1 MYLDSVKQ
9 TLVISIESSFANYE
23 LGLGR
28 FVDIFVSEDIVLA
41 KSRQRKMFIKVRS
54 NKEPLRQ
61 SLNAP

>member
-1 MYLDSVKQ
+1 MYLYIVKQ

-41 KSRQRKMFIKVRS
+41 KS
-54 NKEPLRQ
+54 
-61 SLNAP
+61 